1 MGGILKL
8 LAVIP
13 WHVCLEKQGNAVC
26 GEPRL
31 EQSSRMN
38 SSVSIPKTDPQPSKV
53 SGRACKMGVRPSRHR
68 PGEGQQLTQGHP
80 AS

>member
-8 LAVIP
+8 LAGIP
-13 WHVCLEKQGNAVC
+13 WHVCLGRQGNAVC

-38 SSVSIPKTDPQPSKV
+38 SSASLPKTDPQTSKV
-53 SGRACKMGVRPSRHR
+53 SRKACKVGIRLSRHR
-68 PGEGQQLTQGHP
+68 PGERQHLTQGHP